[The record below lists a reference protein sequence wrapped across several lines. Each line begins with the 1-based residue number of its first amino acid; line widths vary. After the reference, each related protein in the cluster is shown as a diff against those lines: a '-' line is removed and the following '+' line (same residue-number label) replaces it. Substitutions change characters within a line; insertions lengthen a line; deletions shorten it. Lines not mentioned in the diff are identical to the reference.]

1 MFWRKKLL
9 LAFLLTALAFDL
21 AAARIVCTTY
31 PVWLLTRAIVQDTP
45 GTGLTLLVNPAAGCA
60 HDFTPST
67 GELRQAAQPGT
78 ILIANG
84 AGLDDHIVQSLRKIN
99 SKLLLIPCAD
109 PAPGLDPHQFIS
121 PDTALFMAKNIM
133 QKLSEFDPEH
143 SAIYQKN
150 YQILQLQLNELTAR
164 AKAVKAHTAVLQ
176 SPLFLNLAQASNC
189 KAIVIKS
196 GHSDILSAN
205 SLKKLLQRIRKSQP
219 AILWS
224 EKGSSDSAA
233 AAIQKNIKLSG
244 IQLDTML
251 SGPAEPPFDY
261 PVKVMRANLDAIEKA
276 ARR

>member
-1 MFWRKKLL
+1 M
-9 LAFLLTALAFDL
+9 
-21 AAARIVCTTY
+21 
-31 PVWLLTRAIVQDTP
+31 
-45 GTGLTLLVNPAAGCA
+45 
-60 HDFTPST
+60 
-67 GELRQAAQPGT
+67 
-78 ILIANG
+78 
-84 AGLDDHIVQSLRKIN
+84 
-99 SKLLLIPCAD
+99 
-109 PAPGLDPHQFIS
+109 
-121 PDTALFMAKNIM
+121 
-133 QKLSEFDPEH
+133 
-143 SAIYQKN
+143 
-150 YQILQLQLNELTAR
+150 
-164 AKAVKAHTAVLQ
+164 LQ

-261 PVKVMRANLDAIEKA
+261 PVKVIRANLDAIEKA